1 MSATRY
7 QPQYRQIEQALR
19 ERIAILAPG
28 QRLPSDA
35 ELCVEFGVSRMTARN
50 AMERLTADGLIRREP
65 GRGSFVAQPT
75 PHRRTNRL
83 MTFTQEMRRA
93 GRTPNSR
100 VLARVLR
107 PSSATEASGLGIPFR
122 QPIVHL
128 RRLRLADGQPV
139 ALESAVLVSACA
151 NAVMTADLAEG
162 SLHETLADAGFVLS
176 RGTGTIS
183 AATATGEDARHFG
196 IRVGSPLLVE
206 RRVIVDV
213 DGRRIEMTESRYP
226 ADRYALDVHFDLEA
240 PDERPVDRPVDR
252 SAEPVEH
259 RPSIALLG

>member
-1 MSATRY
+1 CRHPRRGDEHPGWATSAAGPFSRCGPVPGHRDHFPMSATRY

-28 QRLPSDA
+28 QRLPPDA

-93 GRTPNSR
+93 GRTPSSR

-107 PSSATEASGLGIPFR
+107 PSSATE
-122 QPIVHL
+122 
-128 RRLRLADGQPV
+128 
-139 ALESAVLVSACA
+139 
-151 NAVMTADLAEG
+151 
-162 SLHETLADAGFVLS
+162 
-176 RGTGTIS
+176 
-183 AATATGEDARHFG
+183 
-196 IRVGSPLLVE
+196 
-206 RRVIVDV
+206 
-213 DGRRIEMTESRYP
+213 
-226 ADRYALDVHFDLEA
+226 
-240 PDERPVDRPVDR
+240 
-252 SAEPVEH
+252 
-259 RPSIALLG
+259 